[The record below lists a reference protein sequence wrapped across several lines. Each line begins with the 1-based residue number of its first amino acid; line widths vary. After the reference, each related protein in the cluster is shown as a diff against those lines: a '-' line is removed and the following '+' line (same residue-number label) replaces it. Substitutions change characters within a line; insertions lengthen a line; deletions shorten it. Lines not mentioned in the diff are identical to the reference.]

1 MADESKGSELAKTS
15 SPRGQARE
23 RVLEAALTLFTEY
36 GVSGTSLQMIA
47 DRVGVGKASVY
58 YQFQSKDDIAFAV
71 IQPAF
76 EDMARVV
83 TIAEALPNA
92 AARREVAFSGLIEL
106 VVRHRRITGVFYG
119 DPAVERLLDSHPEH
133 KQAADQLTELL
144 AGPEP
149 DVTSRV
155 AIAVL
160 LAGIHYSAA
169 DPDLSDL
176 TDPQLRAALL
186 VCSRRMVDTIAP
198 GWAGPAND

>member
-1 MADESKGSELAKTS
+1 MKGLELAKTT

-23 RVLEAALTLFTEY
+23 RLLQAALALFTEY

-47 DRVGVGKASVY
+47 DRLGVGKASVY

-71 IQPAF
+71 IQPAL

-83 TIAEALPNA
+83 RIAEVLPDK

-133 KQAADQLTELL
+133 KQAADELAELL

-149 DVTSRV
+149 DATSRV

-169 DPDLSDL
+169 DPDLFDLSDS
-176 TDPQLRAALL
+176 QLRDALL
-186 VCSRRMVDTIAP
+186 ECSRRMVDAIAP
-198 GWAGPAND
+198 SLAAPAADA

>member
-1 MADESKGSELAKTS
+1 MKELQLAKTT

-23 RVLEAALTLFTEY
+23 RVLEAALVLFTEY

-47 DRVGVGKASVY
+47 DRLGIGKASVY

-83 TIAEALPNA
+83 RIAEVLPDDA
-92 AARREVAFSGLIEL
+92 SRRKVAFSGLIEL

-119 DPAVERLLDSHPEH
+119 DPAVDRLLESHPEH
-133 KQAADQLTELL
+133 KKAADELTALL

-149 DVTSRV
+149 DATSRV

-169 DPDLSDL
+169 DPDLADL
-176 TDPQLRAALL
+176 NDADLRDALL
-186 VCSRRMVDTIAP
+186 ECSRRMVDAIAP
-198 GWAGPAND
+198 SLAAPAADA